1 MHENRGDEQA
11 RAKVVIFFSM
21 FDAERDNH
29 ENETDQRAGRAPGE
43 RVETIPVVHFL
54 LPSGIPSHQL

>member
-29 ENETDQRAGRAPGE
+29 ENETISVPA
-43 RVETIPVVHFL
+43 V
-54 LPSGIPSHQL
+54 LPASV